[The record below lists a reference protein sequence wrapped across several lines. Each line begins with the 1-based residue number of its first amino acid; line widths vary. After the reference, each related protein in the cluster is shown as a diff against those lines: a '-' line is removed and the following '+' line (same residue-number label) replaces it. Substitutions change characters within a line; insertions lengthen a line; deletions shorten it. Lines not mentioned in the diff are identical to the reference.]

1 MKLSKRRTWRY
12 VTDATVTSCCFI
24 SEPNNSLCIIYV
36 NFIWLRKDI
45 SALWVKLRH
54 FTWVFRGQIRRCSHG
69 GRLQTRPTPRPVWK
83 IYIYIY
89 MYICWGP
96 TLQARGYRTRSP
108 TVSLEFF
115 IDIILPA
122 ALWPLGST
130 QPLTEMSTRNISWVG
145 KGGRWVGLTSLP
157 TSCADCLEIW
167 EPQLPGTLR
176 ACPGL

>member
-45 SALWVKLRH
+45 SALWVNLRH

-122 ALWPLGST
+122 ALWPGVDSASNGSEYREYFLG
-130 QPLTEMSTRNISWVG
+130 G
-145 KGGRWVGLTSLP
+145 KGGQCVGLTLP
-157 TSCADCLEIW
+157 PSCAYCL
-167 EPQLPGTLR
+167 
-176 ACPGL
+176 